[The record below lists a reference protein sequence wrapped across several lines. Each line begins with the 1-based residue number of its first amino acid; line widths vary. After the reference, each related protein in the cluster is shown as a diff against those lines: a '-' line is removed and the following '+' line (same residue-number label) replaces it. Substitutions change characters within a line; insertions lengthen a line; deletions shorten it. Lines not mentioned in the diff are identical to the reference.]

1 MAALDGTLGGNLD
14 GTYVVEYG
22 TNIFAPISALLAEDR
37 GNGMP
42 IDSKAPIYTNYYN
55 GKTQTLP
62 DGSSVSLV
70 SAPYTLS
77 VEAGGTIADI
87 ILGLSAM
94 INAWVGYDASGALR
108 IDPSQDDIVDATK
121 AVLWQFSQNE
131 AQLLGMAYTTQNQSV
146 YNDYIVVGDQLDGYA
161 QPKGRA
167 QNLDPASDTNI
178 NLIGRKTV
186 WETASGFA
194 TDTQCQDLAVWKLKR
209 ASILQQTVSISCSQ
223 IFHIE
228 ENSLVEIVRTDK
240 PGAPVERHLIQG
252 FSPASY
258 GKRGNDHRRRFHRRF
273 AAGDTCLK
281 ERRGRNWSREKNI
294 SSPCPGRKS
303 R

>member
-1 MAALDGTLGGNLD
+1 
-14 GTYVVEYG
+14 
-22 TNIFAPISALLAEDR
+22 
-37 GNGMP
+37 
-42 IDSKAPIYTNYYN
+42 
-55 GKTQTLP
+55 
-62 DGSSVSLV
+62 
-70 SAPYTLS
+70 
-77 VEAGGTIADI
+77 
-87 ILGLSAM
+87 M

-252 FSPASY
+252 FSRPLT
-258 GKRGNDHRRRFHRRF
+258 GNGGMTID
-273 AAGDTCLK
+273 AVSTVDLPQATLV
-281 ERRGRNWSREKNI
+281 
-294 SSPCPGRKS
+294 
-303 R
+303 